1 MATPPPTLLYI
12 GAHDVDFLV
21 RAGGTLAKYA
31 RRGSRVV
38 SVSLTYGERSESAR
52 LWRERPGITLEE
64 VKSVRRQESE
74 RCAAVIGREL
84 RILDWGDGPIVFD
97 RERYLALAKLIQE
110 FRPQVLITH
119 WPNEITNPDH
129 LNTAAAVKLSAAY
142 AAAPGTAY
150 ETGSEPWAVG
160 ATYFSE
166 PTFPFPD
173 RNAFN
178 PNIWVDITDAYEQ
191 KLEGLRAAWSHG
203 LLDVTYP
210 LCATFRGTQAQLY
223 SRNPAITYAE
233 AYLCEKPWVGDRL
246 PFEG

>member
-1 MATPPPTLLYI
+1 MSTQSPTVLYI
-12 GAHDVDFLV
+12 GSHDVDFLV
-21 RAGGTLAKYA
+21 RAGGTLAKYS

-38 SVSLTYGERSESAR
+38 SISLTYGERSESAR
-52 LWRERPGITLEE
+52 LWRERPGITMDE
-64 VKSVRRQESE
+64 VKDVRRQEAE
-74 RCAAVIGREL
+74 RCAALIGSEL
-84 RILDWGDGPIVFD
+84 RILGWADGPIVFD

-110 FRPQVLITH
+110 IRPNILVTH

-142 AAAPGTAY
+142 AAAAGTAN
-150 ETGSEPWAVG
+150 ENGMEPWTVG
-160 ATYFSE
+160 AIYYSE

-178 PNIWVDITDAYEQ
+178 PNVWVDISDVYDL

-203 LLDVTYP
+203 HLDVTYP
-210 LCATFRGTQAQLY
+210 LCATYRGTQARLY
-223 SRNPAITYAE
+223 SRDEKIQYAE
-233 AYLCEKPWVGDRL
+233 AYLCEKPWVGDHL

>member
-1 MATPPPTLLYI
+1 MANQPPTVLYI
-12 GAHDVDFLV
+12 GSHDVDFLV

-38 SVSLTYGERSESAR
+38 SISLTFGERSESAR
-52 LWRERPGITLEE
+52 LWRERPGITLDE
-64 VKSVRRQESE
+64 VKAIRSQEAE
-74 RCAAVIGREL
+74 RCATLIGSEL

-97 RERYLALAKLIQE
+97 RVRYLYLAKLIQE
-110 FRPQVLITH
+110 IRPQILITH

-142 AAAPGTAY
+142 AASAGTAY
-150 ETGSEPWAVG
+150 ENEMEPWAVG

-178 PNIWVDITDAYEQ
+178 PNVWVDITDVYEE

-203 LLDVTYP
+203 LLDITYP

-223 SRNPAITYAE
+223 SRNDQIKYAE
-233 AYLCEKPWVGDRL
+233 SFVCEKPWVGDRL

>member
-52 LWRERPGITLEE
+52 LWRERPEITFEK

-74 RCAAVIGREL
+74 RCAELIGSEL

-110 FRPQVLITH
+110 VRPQILITH

-150 ETGSEPWAVG
+150 ENDSEP
-160 ATYFSE
+160 
-166 PTFPFPD
+166 
-173 RNAFN
+173 
-178 PNIWVDITDAYEQ
+178 
-191 KLEGLRAAWSHG
+191 
-203 LLDVTYP
+203 
-210 LCATFRGTQAQLY
+210 
-223 SRNPAITYAE
+223 
-233 AYLCEKPWVGDRL
+233 
-246 PFEG
+246 